1 MLGGML
7 VRILFAVILVL
18 ATWNPAGVSYVQW
31 ALIDT
36 SSFDATKAL
45 VGVVLLAAWILCV
58 RATWVSLG
66 LMGVVLA
73 AVVIGVFVW
82 WLVRSASSRPTSARS
97 RGSCSWRSASCSG
110 SGWVGRSCGRRRP
123 GRSRPTERSPGI

>member
-1 MLGGML
+1 VLGGML

-36 SSFDATKAL
+36 SSFDATRAL

-82 WLVRSASSRPTSARS
+82 WLVSVGIVATDQRTFAWIVLVAV
-97 RGSCSWRSASCSG
+97 GVVLG
-110 SGWVGRSCGRRRP
+110 IGMGWSLLRQKATGQVE
-123 GRSRPTERSPGI
+123 TD

>member
-18 ATWNPAGVSYVQW
+18 VTWNPAGVSYVQW

-36 SSFDATKAL
+36 STFDDTKAL
-45 VGVVLLAAWILCV
+45 VGVLLLAAWILAV

-66 LMGVVLA
+66 MLGVALA

-82 WLVRSASSRPTSARS
+82 WLMSIGLVSTDQRTLLWIAIIAIGVVLGVGMGWSLVRQKTT
-97 RGSCSWRSASCSG
+97 G
-110 SGWVGRSCGRRRP
+110 VVE
-123 GRSRPTERSPGI
+123 TQ

>member
-36 SSFDATKAL
+36 SSLDATKAL

-82 WLVRSASSRPTSARS
+82 WLVSIGIVATDQRTFAWIVLVAV
-97 RGSCSWRSASCSG
+97 GVVLG
-110 SGWVGRSCGRRRP
+110 IGMGWSLLRQKATGQVE
-123 GRSRPTERSPGI
+123 TD

>member
-1 MLGGML
+1 
-7 VRILFAVILVL
+7 
-18 ATWNPAGVSYVQW
+18 
-31 ALIDT
+31 
-36 SSFDATKAL
+36 

-82 WLVRSASSRPTSARS
+82 WLVSVGIVATDQRTFAWIVLVAV
-97 RGSCSWRSASCSG
+97 GVVLG
-110 SGWVGRSCGRRRP
+110 IGMGWSLLRQKATGQVE
-123 GRSRPTERSPGI
+123 TD

>member
-1 MLGGML
+1 ML

-66 LMGVVLA
+66 LLGVVLA
-73 AVVIGVFVW
+73 GVVIGVFVW
-82 WLVRSASSRPTSARS
+82 WLVSVGIVATDQRTFAWIVLVAV
-97 RGSCSWRSASCSG
+97 GVVLG
-110 SGWVGRSCGRRRP
+110 IGMGWSLLRQKATGQVE
-123 GRSRPTERSPGI
+123 TD

>member
-7 VRILFAVILVL
+7 VRILFAVILVV

-31 ALIDT
+31 SLIDT
-36 SSFDATKAL
+36 STFDATKAL
-45 VGVVLLAAWILCV
+45 VGVLLLAGWIMAV

-82 WLVRSASSRPTSARS
+82 WLISIGIVATDGRGFLWIVLIAIGVVLGIGMGWSLVRAKAT
-97 RGSCSWRSASCSG
+97 GQ
-110 SGWVGRSCGRRRP
+110 VE
-123 GRSRPTERSPGI
+123 TQ

>member
-1 MLGGML
+1 VLGGML
-7 VRILFAVILVL
+7 VRILFAVILVV
-18 ATWNPAGVSYVQW
+18 ATWNPAGVSYVEW

-36 SSFDATKAL
+36 STFDATKAL
-45 VGVVLLAAWILCV
+45 VGVLLLAGWIMAV

-82 WLVRSASSRPTSARS
+82 WLISIGIVATDGRGFLWIMLVAIGVVLGIGMGWSLVRAKAT
-97 RGSCSWRSASCSG
+97 GQ
-110 SGWVGRSCGRRRP
+110 VE
-123 GRSRPTERSPGI
+123 TQ

>member
-18 ATWNPAGVSYVQW
+18 VTWNPAGVSYAQW

-36 SSFDATKAL
+36 STFDATKAL
-45 VGVVLLAAWILCV
+45 VGVLLLAAWILAV

-66 LMGVVLA
+66 MLGVALA

-82 WLVRSASSRPTSARS
+82 WLMSIGLVSTDQRTLLWIAIIAIGVVLGVGMGWSLVRQKTT
-97 RGSCSWRSASCSG
+97 G
-110 SGWVGRSCGRRRP
+110 VVE
-123 GRSRPTERSPGI
+123 TQ

>member
-66 LMGVVLA
+66 LMGVALA

-82 WLVRSASSRPTSARS
+82 WLVSVGIVATDQRTFAWVVLVAV
-97 RGSCSWRSASCSG
+97 GVVLG
-110 SGWVGRSCGRRRP
+110 IGMGWSLLRQKATGQVE
-123 GRSRPTERSPGI
+123 TD

>member
-1 MLGGML
+1 ML

-18 ATWNPAGVSYVQW
+18 VTWNPAGVSYVQW

-36 SSFDATKAL
+36 STFDATKAL
-45 VGVVLLAAWILCV
+45 VGVLLLAAWILAV

-66 LMGVVLA
+66 MLGVALA

-82 WLVRSASSRPTSARS
+82 WLMSIGLVSTDQRTLLWIAIIAIGVVLGVGMGWSLVRQKTT
-97 RGSCSWRSASCSG
+97 G
-110 SGWVGRSCGRRRP
+110 VVE
-123 GRSRPTERSPGI
+123 TQ